1 MKKMA
6 GILGASLAGASLLAW
21 VASSAAGASH
31 SGPRHRRGGGG
42 PGGGSTFSVAEPAS
56 IALLGAGLIALG
68 VFATHKNGKNGKK
81 S

>member
-1 MKKMA
+1 MKKIA

-21 VASSAAGASH
+21 VASSAAGASY
-31 SGPRHRRGGGG
+31 SGPRHRRGGGR
-42 PGGGSTFSVAEPAS
+42 GGAFSVAEPAS

-68 VFATHKNGKNGKK
+68 IFAKHKNGKNGKK

>member
-21 VASSAAGASH
+21 VASSAAGASY
-31 SGPRHRRGGGG
+31 SGPRHKRGGGR
-42 PGGGSTFSVAEPAS
+42 GGGSTFSVAEPAS

-68 VFATHKNGKNGKK
+68 VFAKHKNGKNGKK